1 MSTARNGQFKDGAF
15 PCAGVQTRDV
25 HATHATAGVGT
36 GAGYKF
42 PSASPAFQTNF
53 HADDVREHQEA
64 QSSKASTRTLLTRRQ
79 ACCALGALAL
89 TGAAALLAGCGEQA
103 QGNDGD
109 GGHLFADADP
119 QDIATV
125 MDAGATASPDS
136 TANASTAGTGES
148 TTTDPTAVAQGST
161 LQVPEQGEAV
171 YTSASGATCT
181 VRSADERRATSDS
194 TNEDFPG
201 RHVCFLTFD
210 DGPSTNTQR
219 ILGILNNY
227 GVRATWFVKG
237 NCGHLDEL
245 PSIWEQG
252 NQVAIHTYTH
262 DYEQIYASADA
273 YWADLHQC
281 GDAIAEQIGHS
292 PTLVRFPG
300 GSVNDFNAAVR
311 GAIIEQMRGSYHYFD
326 WNVSCGDGADHT
338 ADELVGYATGEADGC
353 HSCCV
358 LMHDSEAKDTT
369 VDALPRIIQYFID
382 NGFEFDVLL
391 ADTFGYHF

>member
-1 MSTARNGQFKDGAF
+1 M
-15 PCAGVQTRDV
+15 
-25 HATHATAGVGT
+25 
-36 GAGYKF
+36 
-42 PSASPAFQTNF
+42 
-53 HADDVREHQEA
+53 
-64 QSSKASTRTLLTRRQ
+64 
-79 ACCALGALAL
+79 
-89 TGAAALLAGCGEQA
+89 LAGCGEQA
-103 QGNDGD
+103 QGD
-109 GGHLFADADP
+109 GGHLVANAEP
-119 QDIATV
+119 QDVATV
-125 MDAGATASPDS
+125 TDAGTSASPDS
-136 TANASTAGTGES
+136 VAGADGSTAA
-148 TTTDPTAVAQGST
+148 DPTAVAQGST

-219 ILGILNNY
+219 ILGILNDY

-311 GAIIEQMRGSYHYFD
+311 GTIIEQMRGSYHYFD

>member
-1 MSTARNGQFKDGAF
+1 MAGNGRFKEGFEEDIRPLARPQ
-15 PCAGVQTRDV
+15 AGNVRMNSV
-25 HATHATAGVGT
+25 ATDATA
-36 GAGYKF
+36 
-42 PSASPAFQTNF
+42 
-53 HADDVREHQEA
+53 
-64 QSSKASTRTLLTRRQ
+64 LLTRRQ
-79 ACCALGALAL
+79 ACAALGALAL
-89 TGAAALLAGCGEQA
+89 TGATALLAGCGEQT
-103 QGNDGD
+103 QEGD
-109 GGHLFADADP
+109 DTTHLVADAEPD
-119 QDIATV
+119 DTATV
-125 MDAGATASPDS
+125 TDTGAEAASGADAS
-136 TANASTAGTGES
+136 ASTTADDASS
-148 TTTDPTAVAQGST
+148 TVAQGSA
-161 LQVPEQGEAV
+161 LQVPETGEAV

-194 TNEDFPG
+194 LNEDFPG

-219 ILGILNNY
+219 ILGILNDY

-245 PSIWEQG
+245 PGIWEQG

-262 DYEQIYASADA
+262 EYEQIYASTDA
-273 YWADLHQC
+273 YWADLHEC

-311 GAIIEQMRGSYHYFD
+311 GDIIEQMRGSYHYFD

-369 VDALPRIIQYFID
+369 VEALPRIIQYFID